1 MKIIITGAGEVGA
14 HLSELLSAKG
24 HEVTVI
30 ESNEQKADLLD
41 ETLNAKVI
49 KGNGSSAGML
59 KRAGVDRCDFFL
71 GLTSDDRTNLIAC
84 SLAKVLSSKVKTVA
98 RIHDQTYSDNSI
110 INYQLHFGIDYL
122 LNPEALCALEL
133 AKAMRNPSRLAVE
146 NIARGQVEVQQVT
159 VSKSSKV
166 AGKTLRDIRLESGVR
181 IGFIRKGP
189 DVSLP
194 TADTVLETGD
204 VVALFGKPE
213 DLLDVRTQ
221 FDPGCRL
228 DTVRVVLF
236 GASEIAISLLRVLNN
251 PRFKIRII
259 EKSENLCR
267 VMAERFE
274 HVTIIQGDATSL
286 RVLEEEQIDS
296 ADYFVACTKDD
307 EDNIMTSLQASR
319 LGAKHVQ
326 LVINRADYQEV
337 ISTVKTT
344 LGVELIVSPRLATAN
359 EILRAIS
366 TEMILELASLER
378 AGAKIVEIKVA
389 PDSAIAGKMLRE
401 ISLPEGTVIIALLHK
416 YAAKV
421 PGPDDSIIGGDRVVA
436 IVRTENLSA
445 LKDAVE

>member
-1 MKIIITGAGEVGA
+1 MKIIVIGAGEVGTY
-14 HLSELLSAKG
+14 LSHLLSGKG

-30 ESNEQKADLLD
+30 DSNEQKAAMLD
-41 ETLNAKVI
+41 EQINAKVI
-49 KGNGSSAGML
+49 TGNGSSGGMI
-59 KRAGVDRCDFFL
+59 KQAGVDRCDYFL
-71 GLTSDDRTNLIAC
+71 ALTSDDKTNLVAC

-98 RIHDQTYSDNSI
+98 RIHDQTYGDNSI

-133 AKAMRNPSRLAVE
+133 AKAMRNPTRLAVE

-159 VSKSSKV
+159 VSRSSKV
-166 AGKTLRDIRLESGVR
+166 VDKSLRDIKLDAGVR
-181 IGFIRKGP
+181 IGFIKHGSE
-189 DVSLP
+189 VSLP
-194 TADTVLETGD
+194 TADTVIKDGD
-204 VVALFGKPE
+204 IVALFGRPE
-213 DLLDVRTQ
+213 DLLEVRTK

-236 GASEIAISLLRVLNN
+236 GASETAISLLRLLNN

-259 EKSENLCR
+259 EKDPNLCR
-267 VMAERFE
+267 SLAERFE

-286 RVLEEEQIDS
+286 RVLEEEQIDA

-319 LGAKHVQ
+319 LGAEHVQ

-337 ISTVKTT
+337 INTIKTT

-359 EILRAIS
+359 EILRTIS
-366 TEMILELASLER
+366 PDMIVELASLDK
-378 AGAKIVEIKVA
+378 ANAKIVEIKIA
-389 PDSAIAGKMLRE
+389 ADSAIAGKKLKD
-401 ISLPEGTVIIALLHK
+401 ISLPPGTVIIALMHK

-421 PGPDDSIIGGDRVVA
+421 PGPEDSVIGGDRVVA
-436 IVRTENLSA
+436 IVRSA
-445 LKDAVE
+445 EMPALIRTVE